1 MARTPSSMV
10 PLGTPMP
17 AFELKTAEGNVHTS
31 TSLSGP
37 NGLLVIFLCNHC
49 PFVVHLAD
57 ALGEL
62 GDEFRDLGLG
72 IVGITS
78 NDVTNRA
85 ADAPEHMPAFAAAHG
100 IGFPYLFDPTQ
111 QVARSF
117 DATCTP
123 DFFLY
128 DNTHTLV
135 YRGQFD
141 NTRPGDDATVT
152 GADLRNAMHA
162 LCQQSPIDPKQIPS
176 MGCNIKWKA
185 ACSCGKTS

>member
-17 AFELKTAEGNVHTS
+17 VFVLKTAEGVTHTS
-31 TSLSGP
+31 DSLIGP
-37 NGLLVIFLCNHC
+37 HGLLVMFLCNHC

-57 ALGEL
+57 AIGQL
-62 GDEFRDLGLG
+62 GDDFRDRGLG

-78 NDVTNRA
+78 NDVTNRP
-85 ADAPEHMPAFAAAHG
+85 ADAPKHMPAFAATHG
-100 IGFPYLFDPTQ
+100 IGFPYLYDPTQ
-111 QVARSF
+111 AVASAF
-117 DATCTP
+117 GATCTP

-141 NTRPGDDATVT
+141 DTRPGDNATVT
-152 GADLRNAMHA
+152 GSDLRNAMNA
-162 LCQQSPIDPKQIPS
+162 LCQQSPIDPTQIPS

-185 ACSCGKTS
+185 ASSCGEQS